1 MRKPDFFIVG
11 APRCGTTSMYAYL
24 RQHPEIYASPHK
36 EPHFFGTDLTV
47 LPGALREEPLY
58 LELFAGA
65 GDRQRAGESSVWY
78 LLSQR
83 AASEIRAYV
92 SDAKIIILLRRPE
105 QMAFSLYTLY
115 TRTGNEDLPTF
126 EEALAAEPERR
137 QGRRIPVSA
146 YFPEGLQYT
155 DAAAHAAKVERYLD
169 VFGRENVHCILFD
182 DLVRDTAAVYRQTL
196 EFLGVDP
203 GFEAELDPR
212 KANEKIRMTVIR
224 QLARINPEIRR
235 RLQFKDI
242 RMHEGGP
249 KDPLSEETAERLRR
263 HFAPDVERLGI
274 LLGRDLSTWT
284 ASRRNARAVD
294 DQPLVRAGADDAARR
309 RDLHLE
315 AEQAAVGDLG
325 QPDADRHLLTRA
337 GGADVADVHVGA
349 DRGLPLAQEGLDGRE
364 AGVLHESD
372 HAGGRQ
378 DVLHV
383 RGAHVGGDPIGG
395 LMAQSGLERLGRG
408 HRDG

>member
-1 MRKPDFFIVG
+1 
-11 APRCGTTSMYAYL
+11 MYAYL

-36 EPHFFGTDLTV
+36 EPHFFGTDLTI
-47 LPGALREEPLY
+47 LPGAIREEPLY

-65 GDRQRAGESSVWY
+65 GDRQLAGESSVWY
-78 LLSQR
+78 LLSKK

-92 SDAKIIILLRRPE
+92 PNAKIIVLLRRPE

-137 QGRRIPVSA
+137 QGRRIPATA

-155 DAAAHAAKVERYLD
+155 DVAAHAAKVERYLD
-169 VFGRENVHCILFD
+169 VFGCENVHCILFD

-224 QLARINPEIRR
+224 QLARLHPEIRR

-242 RMHEGGP
+242 RLHEGGP
-249 KDPLSEETAERLRR
+249 RDPLAEETAERRR
-263 HFAPDVERLGI
+263 QLVAADVARLGA
-274 LLGRDLSTWT
+274 LLGRDLSAWMP
-284 ASRRNARAVD
+284 SERKARAVD
-294 DQPLVRAGADDAARR
+294 DQPLMGAGADDTARS

-315 AEQAAVGDLG
+315 AEQAAVGDFG
-325 QPDADRHLLTRA
+325 QPDTDRHLLARA
-337 GGADVADVHVGA
+337 GGADVADVHMGA
-349 DRGLPLAQEGLDGRE
+349 DRGLPLAEEGLDGGE

-378 DVLHV
+378 DVSHV

-395 LMAQSGLERLGRG
+395 LVAQSGLKSLGRR